1 MAEYI
6 SFQPRDFFSTK
17 LYTGTGAELA
27 NTGVG
32 FQPDLVWIKERS
44 GTEAPHLSTSVQG
57 ATYYLQSN
65 TVGAQG
71 TDAQGLKSFD
81 ADGYTLG
88 NANYWNWTAKTFV
101 GWSWKGGTSSGIATN
116 GSTTITPSAYSFN
129 QTSGFSVIKYSG
141 NNTSGAKVAHGL
153 GAVPEMIIVKTTN
166 TANDWNI
173 YHKGVDIVVPISAPE
188 DYYMTFTSG
197 ARTND
202 SSRWNDTAP
211 DAVNF
216 TLGNAAAVNG
226 SSNTMVAYCFA
237 PKNGYSRF
245 GKYWGN
251 GQTETASTFIYTG
264 FKPNF
269 VMVKKSNLTEAW
281 QMTDIV
287 RDNTVSGIGNSGG
300 ARLQAQSSST
310 ENTNATW
317 ALINK
322 YSNGFQPN
330 HSDGVINGSGD
341 EYIYMAFAE
350 FPLVSSNDVP
360 VVAR

>member
-6 SFQPRDFFSTK
+6 GFQPSDFFSTK
-17 LYTGTGAELA
+17 LYTGTAAELA
-27 NTGVG
+27 ITGVG
-32 FQPDLVWIKERS
+32 FQPDMTWIKSRS
-44 GTEAPHLSTSVQG
+44 IVKNHYLYDTARG
-57 ATYYLQSN
+57 ATKNLAVN
-65 TVGAQG
+65 D
-71 TDAQGLKSFD
+71 TDAEGTTAEGLKSWQS
-81 ADGYTLG
+81 DGFTLG
-88 NANYWNWTAKTFV
+88 TSGGENTSSATYVSWN
-101 GWSWKGGTSSGIATN
+101 WKGGTTSGITTD
-116 GSTTITPSAYSFN
+116 GSTTITPSAYSFSA
-129 QTSGFSVIKYSG
+129 TSGISIVKYSG

-166 TANDWNI
+166 TANEWNI
-173 YHKGVDIVVPISAPE
+173 YHKGVAATSPE
-188 DYYMTFTSG
+188 DYYMTFTTG
-197 ARTND
+197 ARTDD

-237 PKNGYSRF
+237 PKNGYSKF

-269 VMVKKSNLTEAW
+269 VMVKKSNLTQEW
-281 QMTDIV
+281 QMTDSV
-287 RDNTVSGIGNSGG
+287 RDDTVSGIGNGGG
-300 ARLQAQSSST
+300 ARLLAQSNAAEST
-310 ENTNATW
+310 NSTW

-322 YSNGFQPN
+322 YSNGFQLN
-330 HSDGVINGSGD
+330 HSDGVVNGSGD

-350 FPLVSSNDVP
+350 FPIVSSNDVP
-360 VVAR
+360 TVAR